1 MHIFIVSCK
10 ESPSSNRALLP
21 GGFCTREL
29 QPHDPEQIPGDAS
42 RPFSKFQILYRHH
55 SPKGK
60 GIAPRVINIKARLA
74 AGPVVLA
81 SLGIGICWEMSPLP
95 IPGQLLELGFALK
108 NSTSFIK
115 KLILRPE
122 CSAGSGL
129 TFEHRQ

>member
-10 ESPSSNRALLP
+10 ESPSSDRALIP
-21 GGFCTREL
+21 GWFYTREL
-29 QPHDPEQIPGDAS
+29 QPHDPEQVPGDAS
-42 RPFSKFQILYRHH
+42 RPSSKFQILYRHRL
-55 SPKGK
+55 PKGK
-60 GIAPRVINIKARLA
+60 GIAPRVTSVKAQLV
-74 AGPVVLA
+74 AGPAVLA
-81 SLGIGICWEMSPLP
+81 SLGIGICWEMSLLP
-95 IPGQLLELGFALK
+95 TPGQLLVLGFALK